1 MLLVVPLRQFRAL
14 LVEKDEERGR
24 GRRIKEGKREIQRGS
39 RVDRRVSGER
49 VQRNLAVGQ
58 TVE

>member
-1 MLLVVPLRQFRAL
+1 M
-14 LVEKDEERGR
+14 EKDEERER